1 MFEAN
6 ANKHAEA
13 NANKHAEADA
23 DKHAEVDADK
33 HAEVDADKHDEY
45 SIMGFII
52 YVIIFIVLIPYI
64 FIRYK
69 RYDIL
74 AAYFPNLDNI
84 ATALGYMGGPPI
96 LIPGTLWKYLRESC
110 DESLFEF
117 ISVNFIHY
125 ISLLGLTFTVAYYTN
140 KYKSISTG
148 MAIATFMLFITYI
161 LPGHVIQS
169 IQDEL
174 GTMLNP
180 YISQDTLL
188 HYSSITFVGLLI
200 VYMFISFEE
209 KMIHKFSTDLA
220 KLIRYILSLLY
231 ITIN

>member
-1 MFEAN
+1 
-6 ANKHAEA
+6 
-13 NANKHAEADA
+13 
-23 DKHAEVDADK
+23 
-33 HAEVDADKHDEY
+33 
-45 SIMGFII
+45 
-52 YVIIFIVLIPYI
+52 
-64 FIRYK
+64 
-69 RYDIL
+69 
-74 AAYFPNLDNI
+74 
-84 ATALGYMGGPPI
+84 
-96 LIPGTLWKYLRESC
+96 
-110 DESLFEF
+110 
-117 ISVNFIHY
+117 
-125 ISLLGLTFTVAYYTN
+125 
-140 KYKSISTG
+140 

-209 KMIHKFSTDLA
+209 KMIHKYSVDLA

-231 ITIN
+231 IGVN

>member
-1 MFEAN
+1 MF
-6 ANKHAEA
+6 EA

-23 DKHAEVDADK
+23 DKHAEAGK

-96 LIPGTLWKYLRESC
+96 LMPGTLWKYLRESC

-140 KYKSISTG
+140 KYKSVSTG

-180 YISQDTLL
+180 YIPRDTLL

-231 ITIN
+231 IGVN

>member
-1 MFEAN
+1 MF
-6 ANKHAEA
+6 EA

-23 DKHAEVDADK
+23 DKHAEAGK
-33 HAEVDADKHDEY
+33 HAEVDADKHAEY

-169 IQDEL
+169 IQNEL

-231 ITIN
+231 IKIN